1 MFTRLRSCGFLSS
14 FGTPRRNGKKTSQI
28 ITPTTCGTAGCSL
41 WKNTA
46 INDGWDIDE
55 LLQLDKTKF

>member
-1 MFTRLRSCGFLSS
+1 VA
-14 FGTPRRNGKKTSQI
+14 QQV
-28 ITPTTCGTAGCSL
+28 AGL